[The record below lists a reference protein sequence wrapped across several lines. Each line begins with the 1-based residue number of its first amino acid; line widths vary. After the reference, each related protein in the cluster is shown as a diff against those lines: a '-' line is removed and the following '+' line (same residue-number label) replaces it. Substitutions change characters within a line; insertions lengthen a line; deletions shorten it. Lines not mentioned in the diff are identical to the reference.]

1 MLWIHFMER
10 CGRDTPP
17 LRLQTPI
24 VPKISPNS
32 QGWQVLILCST
43 LGSCQ
48 PGHQHIAHLG
58 TPKRLKSQMHFAVS
72 GWFCSVRKSLSVQV
86 RSFWG
91 PGVPDVSERSLNLC
105 WPKARHASP
114 APMNRNASVASFT
127 TCDATT
133 WRRGNGDIKI
143 MTSPR
148 NLIRIDMDL

>member
-1 MLWIHFMER
+1 MIPHLSDCRRPSCRRFR
-10 CGRDTPP
+10 
-17 LRLQTPI
+17 QTAKGDKFSYSAVHLAPASLG
-24 VPKISPNS
+24 ISASAYRSISHIPAFP
-32 QGWQVLILCST
+32 CSKKGPFSG
-43 LGSCQ
+43 L
-48 PGHQHIAHLG
+48 LG
-58 TPKRLKSQMHFAVS
+58 TQNRLKSQMHFAVS

-133 WRRGNGDIKI
+133 
-143 MTSPR
+143 
-148 NLIRIDMDL
+148 